1 MEKRDWFWLFVLASL
16 MVVCFYGG
24 KLGYGQMIIYPELG
38 PWQFFQFDWVVFFCM
53 LILTSFPLI
62 TEGREN

>member
-38 PWQFFQFDWVVFFCM
+38 PWQFFSSIGLFFSVC
-53 LILTSFPLI
+53 LF
-62 TEGREN
+62 